1 MMANADQHRVS
12 AVKVSLLRLVPVS
25 IAKMERVDLNRLV
38 LIVSVLSVLSVTVP
52 NARTNRLEV
61 NLNVIT
67 DSIQPINS
75 KYIVSSTKTRQ
86 NPFV

>member
-25 IAKMERVDLNRLV
+25 IAKMERVDLDRLV
-38 LIVSVLSVLSVTVP
+38 LTVSVLSVLSVTVP

-86 NPFV
+86 DPFV